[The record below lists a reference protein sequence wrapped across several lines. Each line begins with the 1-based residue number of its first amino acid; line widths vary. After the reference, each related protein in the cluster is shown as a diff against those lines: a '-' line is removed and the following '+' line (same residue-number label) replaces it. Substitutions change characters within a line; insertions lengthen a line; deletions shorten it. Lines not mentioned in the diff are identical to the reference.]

1 MTLPALRLALLFVAL
16 TAAPMTS
23 RAAFTEDAVSA
34 EETEAAT
41 SETTAGKIQAID
53 AEAREITIKHKKEN
67 TTFTVSAD
75 CEFIGYEKEG
85 MTLADLTIG
94 ERTRISWV
102 KEGDKQVVHQIEHV
116 VAKDKSR
123 EE

>member
-34 EETEAAT
+34 EDTEAAT

-67 TTFTVSAD
+67 TTFTVAAD

>member
-1 MTLPALRLALLFVAL
+1 MILAVLRCALLLVAL

-23 RAAFTEDAVSA
+23 RSSLAGDAVSV
-34 EETEAAT
+34 EEPEAAA
-41 SETTAGKIQAID
+41 SATTAGKIQAID

-67 TTFTVSAD
+67 TTFSVAAD

-94 ERTRISWV
+94 ERTRISWI
-102 KEGDKQVVHQIEHV
+102 KEGDQQVAHQIEHV

-123 EE
+123 GG

>member
-1 MTLPALRLALLFVAL
+1 
-16 TAAPMTS
+16 MTS

-67 TTFTVSAD
+67 TTFTVAAD

-123 EE
+123 GE

>member
-67 TTFTVSAD
+67 TTFTVAAD
-75 CEFIGYEKEG
+75 CEVIGYEKEG

-123 EE
+123 GE